1 MYSENYYL
9 KFKKEDK
16 GISYSSCQTTVC
28 VVNFDQCILTD
39 NVTRINVVAFDT
51 MISMDRKKLCIVLLL
66 YEQFFRNID
75 PEIPLNI
82 RITKDQLK
90 LLCQI

>member
-9 KFKKEDK
+9 KFKKEDR
-16 GISYSSCQTTVC
+16 ISYSCQATVC

-90 LLCQI
+90 LILCQI